1 MSIKHQLYIII
12 VVISRYSGT
21 KMNICVLVEHQI
33 STHTKAKKNN
43 PPIESHIYWKTQQI
57 LYFFRTMCL
66 LLKIFWFAY

>member
-33 STHTKAKKNN
+33 STHTKAKKEQS
-43 PPIESHIYWKTQQI
+43 PYIVPH
-57 LYFFRTMCL
+57 L
-66 LLKIFWFAY
+66 LENTTNSLFL